1 MRTGDGET
9 FGQCLT
15 TLRAA
20 DWRRL
25 LDFGE
30 EGSDLGSG
38 MEEWLERMV
47 QEVGLDR
54 NFT

>member
-1 MRTGDGET
+1 MTTGDGET

-25 LDFGE
+25 LDFGDDND
-30 EGSDLGSG
+30 DLGAG
-38 MEEWLERMV
+38 MEGWLERMV
-47 QEVGLDR
+47 LEVGLDR

>member
-15 TLRAA
+15 TLRAE
-20 DWRRL
+20 DWKRL

-30 EGSDLGSG
+30 EGNDLGAG

-47 QEVGLDR
+47 REVGLDR

>member
-1 MRTGDGET
+1 MTTGEGET

-20 DWRRL
+20 DWRML
-25 LDFGE
+25 LNFGDDD
-30 EGSDLGSG
+30 DLGAG
-38 MEEWLERMV
+38 MEGWLEGMV
-47 QEVGLDR
+47 LEVGLDR